1 MTVAVGEADMRI
13 RSFNR
18 CEQESLL
25 ALWADCGMNG
35 PGSQPRADID
45 SCVSNPWS
53 ELLVADSGG
62 SLVGSVMLGHDRNR
76 GWVYYLAVTQNCR
89 CRGIGRQ
96 LMQAAESWMCERSI
110 HRLEATVRPGN
121 LLVRGFYARIGYRPT
136 GLDVFAKRLNAQHP
150 LHGGITD
157 QGSAGR

>member
-53 ELLVADSGG
+53 ELLVG
-62 SLVGSVMLGHDRNR
+62 LGCLFGRERN
-76 GWVYYLAVTQNCR
+76 A
-89 CRGIGRQ
+89 
-96 LMQAAESWMCERSI
+96 
-110 HRLEATVRPGN
+110 RP
-121 LLVRGFYARIGYRPT
+121 
-136 GLDVFAKRLNAQHP
+136 
-150 LHGGITD
+150 
-157 QGSAGR
+157 